1 MEKTVSNYQRSNKLS
16 CALGK
21 HYSAPGYRELLMKV
35 VHIATSLMEGGMQTV
50 LQRLVVGDTAD
61 EHVVISLLD
70 EGAFGPRLRADV
82 IEVHALDMPRGR
94 LTLSGLRKL
103 WRLLRENR
111 PDAVQTWLYHADLI
125 GGLFARLITTAR
137 ICWGLHFSYLNEEEL
152 GRATRLVLK
161 LCALT
166 SGLIPHRVISC
177 SEKGRLLHLDRG
189 YDDSRLITIQNGYDF
204 SLFRPDAE
212 LRDTTRRALGI
223 VDDTLLIGQIARWD
237 PMKDHANMMAG
248 LAQFKASAPMPW
260 RCILAGDSATTENT
274 ELMDLIADH
283 GLQDHVILL
292 GQRSDM
298 PGIMTALDIKVLSSV
313 SGEAFPN
320 VLVEAMASGTP
331 CVTTD
336 LGDSALIVDRFGKVV
351 PIQDPSALATAM
363 TELAQESTDPESWQ
377 RRCDGGRDHVS
388 QFSLERM
395 VNAYRAEWM
404 GEDA

>member
-1 MEKTVSNYQRSNKLS
+1 
-16 CALGK
+16 
-21 HYSAPGYRELLMKV
+21 MKV

-61 EHVVISLLD
+61 DHVVISLLD
-70 EGAFGPRLRADV
+70 EGAFGPRLRADG

-94 LTLSGLRKL
+94 LTISGLRKL
-103 WRLLRENR
+103 WRLLRQHK

-125 GGLFARLITTAR
+125 GGLFARLATKAR
-137 ICWGLHFSYLNEEEL
+137 ICWGLHFSYLNEQEF

-161 LCALT
+161 LCAWT

-177 SEKGRLLHLDRG
+177 SEKGRLLHLGRG
-189 YDDSRLITIQNGYDF
+189 YNANRLMTIQNGYDF
-204 SLFRPDAE
+204 SLFQPNAS
-212 LRDTTRRALGI
+212 LRATTRQALGI
-223 VDDTLLIGQIARWD
+223 ADGTLLIGQIARWD

-248 LAQFKASAPMPW
+248 LAQFNTTATVPW

-274 ELMDLIADH
+274 DLMTLIAEH
-283 GLQDHVILL
+283 RLQEHVIPL
-292 GQRSDM
+292 GQRSDI
-298 PGIMTALDIKVLSSV
+298 PGIMNALDIKVLSSV

-336 LGDSALIVDRFGKVV
+336 LGDSALIVDKYGKVV
-351 PIQDPSALATAM
+351 PTQDPDALATAIG
-363 TELAQESTDPESWQ
+363 ELVQESSNPEAWQ
-377 RRCDGGRDHVS
+377 QRCDGGRDHVS

-395 VNAYRAEWM
+395 VNSYRAQWLDENTQ
-404 GEDA
+404 